1 MKFSVSIEAPY
12 GIATLYDAVA
22 REMGI
27 EPVLHTRYNCTKIN
41 VAPNIQ
47 DNFYEFYSSNA
58 KVINPTTSETDIR
71 VGVTML
77 LAMSGLKVDAALK
90 ANEVEVFDGFV
101 C

>member
-1 MKFSVSIEAPY
+1 MKILIPIPPC

-27 EPVLHTRYNCTKIN
+27 QPTIDTKYDCTKIN

-47 DNFYEFYSSNA
+47 DGFYEFYSSNA

-71 VGVTML
+71 VGITML
-77 LAMSGLKVDAALK
+77 LAMSGPKVDAALK
-90 ANEVEVFDGFV
+90 ANEVEIFDGFI

>member
-1 MKFSVSIEAPY
+1 MKISVSLAPC
-12 GIATLYDAVA
+12 GIATLFDAVA
-22 REMGI
+22 KAMGI
-27 EPVLHTRYNCTKIN
+27 KPTINTQYDCRKIN

-71 VGVTML
+71 VGITML
-77 LAMSGLKVDAALK
+77 LAMSGPKVDTALK
-90 ANEVEVFDGFV
+90 ANEVEVFDGFI